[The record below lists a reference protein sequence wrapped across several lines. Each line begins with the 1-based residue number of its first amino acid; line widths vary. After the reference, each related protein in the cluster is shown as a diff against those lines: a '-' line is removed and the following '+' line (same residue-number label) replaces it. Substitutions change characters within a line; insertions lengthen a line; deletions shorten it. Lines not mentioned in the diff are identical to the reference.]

1 VARGIAETV
10 IGLTT
15 ILYLMNIVGK
25 IGYEFQRRACARKK
39 PMRERTMKIG
49 VIYPQTELQGDPQAV
64 RRIGLAAEELGYD
77 HLLAYD
83 HVLGAT
89 HDREPKLLGPYTDK
103 HPFHDPF
110 VMFAYLAGITQ
121 RIELVSG
128 ILILPQRQTVLV
140 ARQAADLD
148 LLSHERFR
156 LGVGTGWNYVEYDS
170 LGQDFRSRGNRVGE
184 QISLLRR
191 LWSEPLVD
199 FKGAFDRIDRAALN
213 PRPRRTIPIWF
224 GGFADVA
231 LRRAAAL
238 GDGFI
243 FVHGAADAF
252 ELASRLRQFLK
263 EAGRSENGFGLH
275 CNMLQAKSP
284 QEIIETASRWRDI
297 GGTHVSVV
305 TMGQNFTTIDEH
317 INYMKLVA
325 DAVRNAGL

>member
-1 VARGIAETV
+1 
-10 IGLTT
+10 
-15 ILYLMNIVGK
+15 
-25 IGYEFQRRACARKK
+25 
-39 PMRERTMKIG
+39 MKIG
-49 VIYPQTELQGDPQAV
+49 VIYPQTELGGDPEAV
-64 RRIGLAAEELGYD
+64 HRIGLAAEELGYD

-89 HDREPKLLGPYTDK
+89 HDREPKLTGPYTDK

-110 VMFAYLAGITQ
+110 VMFAYLAGMTQ
-121 RIELVSG
+121 RIELITG

-156 LGVGTGWNYVEYDS
+156 LGVGIGWNYVEYDS
-170 LGQDFRSRGNRVGE
+170 LGQDFHSRGKRFGE
-184 QISLLRR
+184 QITLLRR

-199 FKGAFDRIDRAALN
+199 FHGTFDRIDRAALN

-231 LRRAAAL
+231 LRRAATL

-243 FVHGAADAF
+243 FVDGAGDAL
-252 ELASRLRQFLK
+252 ELASRMRQFLK
-263 EAGRSENGFGLH
+263 EAGRSQAGFGLH
-275 CNMLQAKSP
+275 CNMLRAKSP
-284 QEIIETASRWRDI
+284 QAVVETASRWRDI

-305 TMGQNFTTIDEH
+305 TMGQNFTTIDQH
-317 INYMKLVA
+317 IDYMKTVA
-325 DAVRNAGL
+325 NTARSAGL

>member
-1 VARGIAETV
+1 
-10 IGLTT
+10 
-15 ILYLMNIVGK
+15 
-25 IGYEFQRRACARKK
+25 
-39 PMRERTMKIG
+39 MKIG
-49 VIYPQTELQGDPQAV
+49 VIYPQTELGGDPEAV

-89 HDREPKLLGPYTDK
+89 HDREPKLTGPYTDK

-110 VMFAYLAGITQ
+110 VMFAYLAGMTH
-121 RIELVSG
+121 RIELITG

-156 LGVGTGWNYVEYDS
+156 LGVGIGWNYVEYDS
-170 LGQDFRSRGNRVGE
+170 LGQDFHSRGKRFGE
-184 QISLLRR
+184 QITLLRR

-199 FKGAFDRIDRAALN
+199 FHGTFDRIDRAALN

-231 LRRAAAL
+231 LRRAATL

-243 FVHGAADAF
+243 FVDGAGDAL
-252 ELASRLRQFLK
+252 ELASRMRQFLK
-263 EAGRSENGFGLH
+263 EAGRSEAGFGLH
-275 CNMLQAKSP
+275 CNMLRAKSP
-284 QEIIETASRWRDI
+284 QAVVETASRWRDI

-305 TMGQNFTTIDEH
+305 TMGQNFTTIDQH
-317 INYMKLVA
+317 IDYMKTVA
-325 DAVRNAGL
+325 NTARSAGLEL